1 MAQNDGMDLRPPTD
15 VEQMSPQQATLE
27 LKKLEEAYRAQPAPV
42 ATTVSSPTATTPQ
55 QAAERLA
62 QLQAYPKWVDK
73 FLAGSGQAQREF
85 AQLSELAGD
94 ATPDGLI
101 EVVNAV
107 DNPSAL
113 RRSHYEGLM
122 DGLRD
127 QGLNERAETF
137 LRTSD
142 AGLTDYAPTQGDGI
156 AFKQALDRLLKDP
169 AVRQKYL
176 DGDIEVTNK
185 VNSMNRVVALASQV
199 DGQPVTDEAV
209 GFLTKLGLR

>member
-62 QLQAYPKWVDK
+62 QLQADPKWVDK